1 MPDRQLRIVRDATEL
16 GTLSEADAR
25 ELLQI
30 GFAEE
35 RFLTYCMQHRARLLD
50 LPENEKEGESA

>member
-25 ELLQI
+25 ELLDL
-30 GFAEE
+30 GVSEE
-35 RFLTYCMQHRARLLD
+35 RFLTYCMQHRSRLLD
-50 LPENEKEGESA
+50 LPEEEKEGDSA